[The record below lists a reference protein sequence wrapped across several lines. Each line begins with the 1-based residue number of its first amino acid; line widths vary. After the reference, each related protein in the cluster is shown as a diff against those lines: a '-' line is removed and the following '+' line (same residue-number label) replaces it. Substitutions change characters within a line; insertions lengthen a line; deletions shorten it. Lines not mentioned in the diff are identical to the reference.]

1 MTLREARS
9 SAEGGQMKDIK
20 ELALMMASTG
30 MIAVLLSVYFD
41 WRARLRS
48 RIRDHH
54 HAHG

>member
-1 MTLREARS
+1 
-9 SAEGGQMKDIK
+9 MKDIK